1 MTKKC
6 KRTAIGLVTGF
17 ANGLFGSGGG
27 TIVVPAMERF
37 LGEEEHKAHATAI
50 AVILPL
56 SLLSLGV
63 YLWKADLGAVWRIAL
78 WASAGGLVGGFVGAK
93 LLQRVSGVWLH
104 RIFIHACGGSEV
116 NLMMWGVAAIGF
128 FSGII
133 SGMGIGGGTIL
144 IPALLFLTEV
154 NQQQAQG
161 VNLIYFIPTAVVAL
175 ITHHKNGTLDLKTA
189 KPLALLG
196 LAGAAAGAFL
206 AVSLESEILK
216 KLFGGFLLLMGLS
229 EIFKKKK
236 GEDTHAKG

>member
-1 MTKKC
+1 
-6 KRTAIGLVTGF
+6 
-17 ANGLFGSGGG
+17 
-27 TIVVPAMERF
+27 
-37 LGEEEHKAHATAI
+37 
-50 AVILPL
+50 
-56 SLLSLGV
+56 
-63 YLWKADLGAVWRIAL
+63 
-78 WASAGGLVGGFVGAK
+78 
-93 LLQRVSGVWLH
+93 
-104 RIFIHACGGSEV
+104 
-116 NLMMWGVAAIGF
+116 MMWGVAAIGF

-175 ITHHKNGTLDLKTA
+175 ITHHKNGTLDLKTT

-236 GEDTHAKG
+236 GGNKDGKG

>member
-1 MTKKC
+1 
-6 KRTAIGLVTGF
+6 
-17 ANGLFGSGGG
+17 
-27 TIVVPAMERF
+27 
-37 LGEEEHKAHATAI
+37 
-50 AVILPL
+50 
-56 SLLSLGV
+56 
-63 YLWKADLGAVWRIAL
+63 
-78 WASAGGLVGGFVGAK
+78 
-93 LLQRVSGVWLH
+93 
-104 RIFIHACGGSEV
+104 
-116 NLMMWGVAAIGF
+116 MMWGVAAIGF

-133 SGMGIGGGTIL
+133 SGMGIGGGTI
-144 IPALLFLTEV
+144 
-154 NQQQAQG
+154 
-161 VNLIYFIPTAVVAL
+161 L

>member
-1 MTKKC
+1 
-6 KRTAIGLVTGF
+6 
-17 ANGLFGSGGG
+17 
-27 TIVVPAMERF
+27 
-37 LGEEEHKAHATAI
+37 
-50 AVILPL
+50 
-56 SLLSLGV
+56 
-63 YLWKADLGAVWRIAL
+63 
-78 WASAGGLVGGFVGAK
+78 
-93 LLQRVSGVWLH
+93 
-104 RIFIHACGGSEV
+104 
-116 NLMMWGVAAIGF
+116 MMWGVAAIGF

-133 SGMGIGGGTIL
+133 RGMGIGGGTIL

-175 ITHHKNGTLDLKTA
+175 ITHRKNGTLDLKTA

-216 KLFGGFLLLMGLS
+216 KLFGCFLLLMGLS

>member
-37 LGEEEHKAHATAI
+37 LKVEEHKAHATAI

-104 RIFIHACGGSEV
+104 RIFGAFMLAAV

-161 VNLIYFIPTAVVAL
+161 VNLIYFIPTAVMAL
-175 ITHHKNGTLDLKTA
+175 ITHRKNGTLDLKTA

-236 GEDTHAKG
+236 GEDTHAKR